1 MFNRKKI
8 KALKKDVE
16 RIDLLYRQEKM
27 VSNALRRAIDSQEM
41 DMKVLKGEIA
51 ELEKENEALK
61 EKNLYQK
68 ILIQTLDNKIA
79 MWNLGIKEE
88 GEDEDEDDR

>member
-68 ILIQTLDNKIA
+68 ILIQT
-79 MWNLGIKEE
+79 
-88 GEDEDEDDR
+88 

>member
-1 MFNRKKI
+1 M
-8 KALKKDVE
+8 
-16 RIDLLYRQEKM
+16 KM
-27 VSNALRRAIDSQEM
+27 T
-41 DMKVLKGEIA
+41 KA

-61 EKNLYQK
+61 QKILNQK

-88 GEDEDEDDR
+88 GEDEDEDN